1 MPWKQTSPEREQ
13 IRFIERWR
21 GGEVTFVELCRQF
34 GVSRKT
40 GYKRV
45 ERFQS
50 YSWEGLGDWSRA
62 PRRHPNR
69 TLRAVAERVIAARRV
84 HPTWGPKK
92 LMAWL
97 RDLEPEMSW
106 PAPSTAGE
114 ILDRAG
120 VVVRRK
126 RRRHAAPWSEPFAA
140 AESPNDVWSID
151 FKGWFRTGGWGPDR
165 PSDRAGRRVAVS
177 AGLPGAA
184 ASQRATSAPVPG
196 ARLSGVWTSMGHP
209 DRQRTTFCQ
218 RRSG

>member
-1 MPWKQTSPEREQ
+1 MNDGGKGTGGEGRA
-13 IRFIERWR
+13 
-21 GGEVTFVELCRQF
+21 GEVTFVELCRQF

-62 PRRHPNR
+62 PRRHPNS

-120 VVVRRK
+120 G
-126 RRRHAAPWSEPFAA
+126 WYGG
-140 AESPNDVWSID
+140 NDVVML
-151 FKGWFRTGGWGPDR
+151 R
-165 PSDRAGRRVAVS
+165 
-177 AGLPGAA
+177 PGA
-184 ASQRATSAPVPG
+184 SPLP
-196 ARLSGVWTSMGHP
+196 
-209 DRQRTTFCQ
+209 Q
-218 RRSG
+218 RRAPTTCGRSTSRGGSARGMGSG